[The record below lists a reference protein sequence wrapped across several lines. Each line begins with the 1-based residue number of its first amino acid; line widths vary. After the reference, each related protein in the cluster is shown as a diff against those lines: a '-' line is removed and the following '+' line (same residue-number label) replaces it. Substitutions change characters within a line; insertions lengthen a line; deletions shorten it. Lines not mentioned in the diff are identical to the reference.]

1 MNPTTEIKTMLAQMA
16 AESKELQAVAGGPLT
31 DIVSDWLV
39 PQYVDATRAQLA
51 SASEAERWK
60 VLRLAAND
68 LVALRRGDH
77 NAARLAL
84 DREKFEEFVR
94 LRRAEEERVRNGELN
109 RGGISEHTL
118 QRIEQELR
126 LI

>member
-1 MNPTTEIKTMLAQMA
+1 MLAQMA